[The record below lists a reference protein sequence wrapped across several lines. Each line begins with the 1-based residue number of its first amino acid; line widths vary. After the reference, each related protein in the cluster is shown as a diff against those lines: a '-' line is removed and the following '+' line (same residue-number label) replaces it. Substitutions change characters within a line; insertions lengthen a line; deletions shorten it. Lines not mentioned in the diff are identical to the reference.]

1 MIEIQVRPAQTAD
14 APSLYQSW
22 MAARQYYA
30 NHDAR
35 LVLAP
40 ISESEFAVGLRTTVE
55 RPDAQIFVAEAE
67 GEVIGF
73 VSMAVARNV
82 PDRLPEVYLNLGYL
96 YVDPRHRR
104 AGVAR
109 QLVAALRTWANTLDG
124 VAHVEMA
131 VLEGDPD
138 AAAFWEAM
146 GFRPYLRRVWAALE
160 DDA

>member
-55 RPDAQIFVAEAE
+55 RPDAQIFVSEDKYTWT
-67 GEVIGF
+67 
-73 VSMAVARNV
+73 M
-82 PDRLPEVYLNLGYL
+82 LGI
-96 YVDPRHRR
+96 
-104 AGVAR
+104 
-109 QLVAALRTWANTLDG
+109 QLVEG
-124 VAHVEMA
+124 V
-131 VLEGDPD
+131 VLPLVMVLTFELVFRPR
-138 AAAFWEAM
+138 AAAMRTA
-146 GFRPYLRRVWAALE
+146 
-160 DDA
+160 